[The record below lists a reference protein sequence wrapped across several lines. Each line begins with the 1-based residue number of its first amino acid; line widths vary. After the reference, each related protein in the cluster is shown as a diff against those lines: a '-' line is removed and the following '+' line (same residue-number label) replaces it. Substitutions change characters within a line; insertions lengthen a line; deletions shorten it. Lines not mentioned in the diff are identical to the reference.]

1 MGFKKK
7 TTKTRKG
14 IQTREEESRKDLL
27 PLSVVVYNDL
37 SAERG
42 LGPKPKL
49 IDRPT
54 YRAGFDYSKIVDGVV
69 HTTGHSLVCN
79 EVAAMNFNWATNEYP
94 DADSVRIR
102 VGSLGLMGVYALH
115 WSHGGYYHRKVKDF
129 AGARC
134 FIPGSGLDAHCW
146 VEVEKNGE
154 KFIID
159 PDFPEKHKMMA
170 RNYSIGLNSPNH
182 PKTPRRDKDLKVKVE
197 RDYYERIYKIIEDPR
212 VEMEVVIKF
221 LELGTIKHSRGNP
234 IDLGLSEMFFEN
246 FQSGLRGTWKKG

>member
-14 IQTREEESRKDLL
+14 IHTGEEESRKDLL

-69 HTTGHSLVCN
+69 VTTEYSLVCN
-79 EVAAMNFNWATNEYP
+79 EVAAMNFNWAVEEYP
-94 DADSVRIR
+94 DADSIRIR
-102 VGSLGLMGVYALH
+102 VGSFGLMGVYALH
-115 WSHGGYYHRKVKDF
+115 WINGGYYHRKVKDF

-134 FIPGSGLDAHCW
+134 FIPGNGLDAHCW
-146 VEVEKNGE
+146 VEVVRDGE

-159 PDFPEKHKMMA
+159 PDFPRKHKMVA
-170 RNYSIGLNSPNH
+170 RTNSIGLNTPH
-182 PKTPRRDKDLKVKVE
+182 PKTPRWDRDSKVKVE
-197 RDYYERIYKIIEDPR
+197 RDYYERIYKIIEDPE
-212 VEMEVVIKF
+212 VELGVAVQF
-221 LELGTIKHSRGNP
+221 LEIGAVKLSRGNP
-234 IDLGLSEMFFEN
+234 IDLGLSEMFLEN
-246 FQSGLRGTWKKG
+246 FQIGLEGTWKKG